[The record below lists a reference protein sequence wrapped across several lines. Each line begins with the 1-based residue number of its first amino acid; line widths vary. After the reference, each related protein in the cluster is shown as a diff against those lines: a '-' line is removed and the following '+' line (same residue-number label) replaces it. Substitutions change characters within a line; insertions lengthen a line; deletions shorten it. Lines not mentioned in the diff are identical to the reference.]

1 VLSISEA
8 AERLEESPYVNAD
21 AMRRPIDALKAGHVD
36 AVVARDRIE
45 ARLFYFTIERAQE
58 Y

>member
-21 AMRRPIDALKAGHVD
+21 ALRRPIDALKAGHVD
-36 AVVARDRIE
+36 AVVAAAHSFLD
-45 ARLFYFTIERAQE
+45 AFT
-58 Y
+58 